1 MSKFCGNCGSHLDD
15 DARVCGVC
23 GTPYSDDSIGK
34 TKIPGVNTMKP
45 QTKKKIKLIFKLS
58 VVVVILMVISITAV
72 NIISSFTGYKGAIN
86 KGFNA
91 FKDYDIDTLMTLTS
105 EINYH
110 SMDSNAMEEA
120 ISKSVSSKLD
130 SYESQVGHD
139 MSLSYELK
147 DSRKLSDRK
156 YQEFLKY
163 VESYYNYDTSDISEI
178 YIAEINIYAKGSFGE
193 EDYNSNEFY
202 VIKEADSWYLFSGYI
217 GTNY

>member
-1 MSKFCGNCGSHLDD
+1 MSKFCGNCGNLLDD
-15 DARVCGVC
+15 DARVCGIC
-23 GTPYSDDSIGK
+23 GTPYTDDGIGK

-45 QTKKKIKLIFKLS
+45 QTKKKIKLFLKLS
-58 VVVVILMVISITAV
+58 ILVIVLVIISLTAI
-72 NIISSFTGYKGAIN
+72 NIISSFTGYKGVIN

-105 EINYH
+105 EIKYFN
-110 SMDSNAMEEA
+110 MDSEKMEES
-120 ISKSVSSKLD
+120 ISNSVSSKLD
-130 SYESQVGHD
+130 SYESEVGHD

-147 DSRKLSDRK
+147 DSYKLSDRK

-163 VESYYNYDTSDISEI
+163 VEDYYDYDTSDISEI
-178 YIAEINIYAKGSFGE
+178 YLAEINIFAKGSFGE

-202 VIKEADSWYLFSGYI
+202 VIKERDSWYLFVGYI